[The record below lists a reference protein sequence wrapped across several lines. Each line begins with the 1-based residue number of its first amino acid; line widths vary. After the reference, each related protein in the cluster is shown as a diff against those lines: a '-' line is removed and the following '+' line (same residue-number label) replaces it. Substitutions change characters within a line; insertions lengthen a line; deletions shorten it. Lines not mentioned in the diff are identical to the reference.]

1 MQVKQT
7 DVFKPMVEQLSAG
20 GCFIVAGM
28 DEPNIMTIGWGTA
41 GIMWGKPV
49 YMAAVR
55 VSRYT
60 HKLLET
66 TKEFTICVP
75 KSNMKKEL
83 AFAGSKS
90 GRDFNKAKE
99 LGLTFETSEKVAVP
113 RLAGMQAV
121 YECKVVYETLMS
133 GKDLDPQIIE
143 RAYPEGDYHILYFG
157 EIVACHQ
164 F

>member
-7 DVFKPMVEQLSAG
+7 EIFKPTIEQLSAG
-20 GCFIVAGM
+20 GCFIVAGV

-41 GIMWGKPV
+41 GIMWGKQV
-49 YMAAVR
+49 YMTAVR

-60 HKLLET
+60 RELLNT

-75 KSNMKKEL
+75 KDSMKKEL

-90 GRDFNKAKE
+90 GRDLNKAKE
-99 LGLTFETSEKVAVP
+99 LGLTFEASEKVAVP
-113 RLAGMQAV
+113 RLAGMEAV
-121 YECKVVYETLMS
+121 YEGKVVYETLMT
-133 GKDLDPQIIE
+133 GENLDPQIIKG
-143 RAYPEGDYHILYFG
+143 AYPEGDYHILYFG

>member
-1 MQVKQT
+1 MQVNQIE
-7 DVFKPMVEQLSAG
+7 VFKPMVEHLSAG
-20 GCFIVAGM
+20 GCFIVVGV

-41 GIMWGKPV
+41 GIMWGKQV

-60 HKLLET
+60 RELLDT

-75 KSNMKKEL
+75 KDGMKKEL
-83 AFAGSKS
+83 AFAGTKS
-90 GRDFNKAKE
+90 GRDLNKAKE
-99 LGLTFETSEKVAVP
+99 LGLTFEASEKVAVP
-113 RLAGMQAV
+113 RLVGMEAV

-133 GKDLDPQIIE
+133 GDNLDPQIIE
-143 RAYPEGDYHILYFG
+143 RAYPQGDYHILYFG
-157 EIVACHQ
+157 EIIACHK